1 MLLPTKNTDKLHLA
15 QFLAYFSNTK
25 SQDREPNKLLFC
37 PQMNG
42 LFCWYFVRVFYDYP
56 THYRTLMFDHSPSH

>member
-25 SQDREPNKLLFC
+25 SQDREPNKFLFC
-37 PQMNG
+37 PQMN
-42 LFCWYFVRVFYDYP
+42 
-56 THYRTLMFDHSPSH
+56 

>member
-25 SQDREPNKLLFC
+25 SQDPEPNK
-37 PQMNG
+37 
-42 LFCWYFVRVFYDYP
+42 
-56 THYRTLMFDHSPSH
+56 